1 MDSRL
6 AGLEVA
12 VDRDIAGL
20 KVLQEAVQEDTGDL
34 LAKGRAARQVLL
46 ALMGGGGEVEL
57 FANNMLMVDR
67 TAPHFIQKNSPVS
80 L

>member
-46 ALMGGGGEVEL
+46 ALMGGAGG
-57 FANNMLMVDR
+57 
-67 TAPHFIQKNSPVS
+67 
-80 L
+80 